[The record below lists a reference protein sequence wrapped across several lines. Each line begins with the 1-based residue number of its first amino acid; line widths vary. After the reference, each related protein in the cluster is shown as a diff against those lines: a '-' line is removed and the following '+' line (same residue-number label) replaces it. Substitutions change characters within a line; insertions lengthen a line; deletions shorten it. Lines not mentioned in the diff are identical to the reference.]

1 MRKRNWR
8 FVLAGFFLLLVAA
21 GLFVGLSALATQSN
35 DPVMVVQTA
44 GQVAGVAGGVGIALI
59 IAGLIGKKIS

>member
-21 GLFVGLSALATQSN
+21 GLFVGLSALATQST

-44 GQVAGVAGGVGIALI
+44 GQVAGVAGGVGVALI
-59 IAGLIGKKIS
+59 IAGLIGKKSS

>member
-21 GLFVGLSALATQSN
+21 GLFVGLSGLATQSN
-35 DPVMVVQTA
+35 DPIMVVQTA
-44 GQVAGVAGGVGIALI
+44 GQVAGVAGGVGVALI